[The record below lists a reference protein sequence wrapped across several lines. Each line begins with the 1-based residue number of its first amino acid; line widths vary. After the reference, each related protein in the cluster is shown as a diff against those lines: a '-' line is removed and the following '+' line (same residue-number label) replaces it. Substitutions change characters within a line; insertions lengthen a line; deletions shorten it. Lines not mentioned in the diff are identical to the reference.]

1 MSQSSQQ
8 KYVRSKLSSNQI
20 TLLQLV
26 YRYRF
31 MSRQLVADSLGIA
44 ASPSLYRRL
53 EVLVDKNILGK
64 RYDKKLK
71 LAGIPAAY
79 YLTPQGMSVLRDQA
93 EDMGITDAI
102 IKAAYIDKRVGQAFI
117 NRTLDLHS
125 ATHILQDQYKGLKVF
140 TKRQLS
146 QYESFPQQ
154 LPDAF
159 LSLTIKSEE
168 QPRRFFLDFISD
180 NTPRSSVDYRIAQ
193 YCKFFDDGG
202 WDEADSELPTLLFI
216 SESPAGQKR
225 LRRLIT
231 LQLYKSDMQG
241 ELTIYMTSLN
251 SLKALS
257 TEKHN
262 IWMDVEDSE
271 ESVDLVG

>member
-1 MSQSSQQ
+1 MSQSSKQ

-31 MSRQLVADSLGIA
+31 VSRQLVADSLGITT
-44 ASPSLYRRL
+44 SPSLYRRL

-64 RYDKKLK
+64 RFDKKLK
-71 LAGIPAAY
+71 LAGVPAAY
-79 YLTPQGMSVLRDQA
+79 YLTPQGISALRDQA
-93 EDMGITDAI
+93 EDIGITDAI
-102 IKAAYIDKRVGQAFI
+102 IKATYIDKRVGQAFI

-125 ATHILQDQYKGLKVF
+125 ATHVLQSQYKGLKVF

-168 QPRRFFLDFISD
+168 QPRRFFLDFIPD
-180 NTPRSSVDYRIAQ
+180 NMPRSSIDYRIAQ
-193 YCKFFDDGG
+193 YCTFFNDGG
-202 WDEADSELPTLLFI
+202 WDETDSELPTLLFI
-216 SESPAGQKR
+216 SESPVGQKR

-241 ELTIYMTSLN
+241 DLAIYITSLN
-251 SLKALS
+251 SLKAS
-257 TEKHN
+257 SIEKRN
-262 IWMDVEDSE
+262 VWTDINDSE
-271 ESVDLVG
+271 ELVDLAG